1 MAGEAPAKI
10 VAAAR
15 AYAQAVR
22 RLADL
27 TRAGAPIEAAT
38 QDLIG
43 ASLRYRVAL
52 EESLPNPRVRRE
64 ALSAAWSILGQMR
77 TVLHCA
83 HIVYNR
89 KAQTEKN
96 LERSVNC
103 LRLARQAILS
113 PRPAGALH
121 PAIVPE
127 SRRSNSRRSES

>member
-1 MAGEAPAKI
+1 MAGEAKI

-15 AYAQAVR
+15 DYAQAVR
-22 RLADL
+22 HLADL

-43 ASLRYRVAL
+43 VGLRYRVAL
-52 EESLPNPRVRRE
+52 QESLANGCTRRE
-64 ALSAAWSILGQMR
+64 ALDAAWGILGQMR

-83 HIVYNR
+83 HVAYNR
-89 KAQTEKN
+89 KARTEKN

-113 PRPAGALH
+113 PPPPPRRGAG
-121 PAIVPE
+121 
-127 SRRSNSRRSES
+127 RRMRMEML